1 MKKMFSKSLAA
12 TALFSMC
19 AMAAAAGV
27 GGGIVVGGVGQA
39 WQGTV
44 GGKATSVSNGNTV
57 AAATGSGNFA
67 SHQTADA
74 ISGGTAT
81 IGGAINNVGATVV
94 TNTTQ
99 FSTVN
104 TAGSMSGNAVGTQ
117 WNNGGEVIVNGSQAF
132 ASSENMAKGK
142 ANFNVGQIG
151 GIIGVGGVAVV
162 GGF

>member
-1 MKKMFSKSLAA
+1 MKSSFTKVALIAGLALSA
-12 TALFSMC
+12 F
-19 AMAAAAGV
+19 AAQAAGI
-27 GGGIVVGGVGQA
+27 GGGVIGGAVGQV
-39 WQGTV
+39 WQGDV
-44 GGKATSVSNGNTV
+44 SGKATSISNGNVV
-57 AAATGSGNFA
+57 AAAQGSGNFA

-81 IGGAINNVGATVV
+81 IGGAITPAGASVI

-104 TAGSMSGNAVGTQ
+104 TSGTMSGNAVGTQ

-151 GIIGVGGVAVV
+151 GVGGIGGVAFIN
-162 GGF
+162 GF